1 MKQLTVSRSS
11 AEAEYRATTSTVAE
25 IVCLV
30 GLFQELGANIL
41 LPISLHS
48 DSASPIEIV
57 ANPFFHER
65 TKHIDIDCH
74 FIREKVHDGI
84 LITAYITSE
93 EQPAEILTKALGRNL
108 HSHLIS
114 NLGMKNIFIAP
125 SLQGG
130 CKGIK

>member
-1 MKQLTVSRSS
+1 MFLVP
-11 AEAEYRATTSTVAE
+11 VA
-25 IVCLV
+25 
-30 GLFQELGANIL
+30 
-41 LPISLHS
+41 S
-48 DSASPIEIV
+48 DSKSAIQIA
-57 ANPFFHER
+57 ANPVFHGG
-65 TKHIDIDCH
+65 TKHIHIDCH